1 MIALLALFQSQFEWR
16 DSTRT
21 LQTGLTP
28 FLALLQERQAPFSR
42 TLAVLRRSFIIR
54 VLGGRISASD
64 WESSEV
70 CRRFLDFGF
79 CVVFKCVSEVES
91 GEAEEGA
98 GVLLLVVSSGG
109 ADQKSLHGGQTSV
122 DSRIRGPNN

>member
-42 TLAVLRRSFIIR
+42 TLAVLRGSFIIR

-70 CRRFLDFGF
+70 CRLFLDFGF
-79 CVVFKCVSEVES
+79 CVSEVES

-98 GVLLLVVSSGG
+98 GVLLLVVSFGG